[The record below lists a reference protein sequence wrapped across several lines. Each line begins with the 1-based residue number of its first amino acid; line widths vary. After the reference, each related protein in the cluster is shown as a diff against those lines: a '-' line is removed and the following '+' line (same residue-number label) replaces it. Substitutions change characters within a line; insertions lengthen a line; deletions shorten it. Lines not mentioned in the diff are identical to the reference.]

1 MAAAIPSDLPS
12 GIRLP
17 RRGPDVARRG
27 KALKERPY
35 AIDPLRGVPKER
47 YPMAGIVTRWARV
60 PSGNVAAAASAAMNS
75 HRCIGNT
82 YLDSACLDQLDS
94 RC

>member
-35 AIDPLRGVPKER
+35 AVDLLRWCTKGEISDGRYRRLLGPRSDWQRCHRRQRRNEFPPL
-47 YPMAGIVTRWARV
+47 
-60 PSGNVAAAASAAMNS
+60 
-75 HRCIGNT
+75 HQQ
-82 YLDSACLDQLDS
+82 YLP
-94 RC
+94 